1 MSVVVSDI
9 AKRRRSSAV
18 KVRDVACRFNI
29 FRKKVRNTTILFI
42 ATIAYVMVGGYM
54 FHHVEGHSKEV
65 DVRPNMTE
73 KEIIIANKL
82 WSSAANT
89 TQSDW
94 HEFAMKELTIFRKE
108 VQKDAWLYK
117 DGRSNHDRWNYFS
130 SCFFCLTVI
139 STIGYGVLAPRT
151 QAGRLICIFYAIFGI
166 PLFVI
171 FLAKVGEL
179 VSVPLKYLHVR
190 STRKYRAL
198 KAMLIK
204 KKNNTSTSPKEES
217 HDMAASPSWYFDR
230 DSSEVGS
237 VTPTG
242 LRSAGTQTGTP
253 NTLAVFDSGITPYPD
268 RDEETTSRRSTMG
281 SSSSDVRAK
290 KPGMAK
296 AVSIGNFGDNFM
308 GLKKSPKKESG
319 SAAGSKEEEVDA
331 PVGFMIIVLLIY
343 VLVGA
348 RAVIYLEPQWQY
360 LDSVYFTVVTFLT
373 IGFGDIA
380 PGDDRPDLSEEE
392 ILMRQTILSIFIV
405 IGLVMMSIALN
416 LARDK
421 VRYSVKKLVKNKG
434 NRTRCRCFGNC
445 CRIQKTQ
452 GETEV

>member
-1 MSVVVSDI
+1 MMYGTHVQPDVWDPCPTRCMGPMSNTMYGTHFQP
-9 AKRRRSSAV
+9 
-18 KVRDVACRFNI
+18 DVWDPCP
-29 FRKKVRNTTILFI
+29 T
-42 ATIAYVMVGGYM
+42 
-54 FHHVEGHSKEV
+54 
-65 DVRPNMTE
+65 
-73 KEIIIANKL
+73 
-82 WSSAANT
+82 
-89 TQSDW
+89 
-94 HEFAMKELTIFRKE
+94 
-108 VQKDAWLYK
+108 
-117 DGRSNHDRWNYFS
+117 RW
-130 SCFFCLTVI
+130 
-139 STIGYGVLAPRT
+139 YGVLAPRT